1 MKHVTLSIDTSD
13 QEIVRLA
20 LILDKKQVKYAFK
33 TGRNLSEFLIPAI
46 EKFLRKYKVKLN
58 QLEKI
63 NVMAGPGHFSRIRT
77 SVAVANAL
85 VYGLGLKQNIVKP
98 IYDKAPN
105 ITRPKF
111 NKVKNHT

>member
-13 QEIVRLA
+13 QEIVRLS
-20 LILDKKQVKYAFK
+20 LTLDKRVIKHLFK
-33 TGRNLSEFLIPAI
+33 TGRNLSEFLILEI
-46 EKFLRKYKVKLN
+46 EKFLRKNKVKLK

-98 IYDKAPN
+98 IYAKAPN
-105 ITRPKF
+105 ITES
-111 NKVKNHT
+111 KNF